1 LGLEIES
8 GEMSIMVKKNTPIP
22 IQKTKIYSTAQDNQ
36 KAAAFK
42 VYEGER
48 VMAADNHKL
57 GEFLINDLELRPKG
71 EVAFDVIFRIDEN
84 GILNVSAR
92 DKKSGNKRDITI
104 NSRSLKAEEV

>member
-1 LGLEIES
+1 
-8 GEMSIMVKKNTPIP
+8 MSIMVKKNTPIP
-22 IQKTKIYSTAQDNQ
+22 IQKCNIYTTAIDNQ
-36 KAAAFK
+36 KSAAFV

-57 GEFLINDLELRPKG
+57 GKFELNDLEMAPKG

-92 DKKSGNKRDITI
+92 DKKTGNKRDITI